1 MIVDITCSKYP
12 ACASNKK
19 SCAIEKIDSAN
30 SATIVSQIAKIEA
43 DLFGPGCW
51 NKNMILQE
59 LQAPMR
65 AYYAYIDENAN
76 TDTNT
81 DTVAGYAGFWF
92 DGDDAQIMTIGVA
105 KEYQKQGIASNLL
118 KTMIENAKSIGAK
131 RMLLEVKV
139 NNNPA
144 LKLYEKFGFTKMG
157 LRKRYYMPEGI
168 DAYTMCAQI
177 EDLDGL
183 EDLNDLENLE
193 SSKSLEESSE
203 AYNSAKSEENNE

>member
-1 MIVDITCSKYP
+1 MIVDITRSKYP
-12 ACASNKK
+12 ACASNSQ
-19 SCAIEKIDSAN
+19 SCAIEKNDYAKYE
-30 SATIVSQIAKIEA
+30 AIVSQIAKIEA

-65 AYYAYIDENAN
+65 AYYADVDLN
-76 TDTNT
+76 TN
-81 DTVAGYAGFWF
+81 TVAGYAGFWF

-105 KEYQKQGIASNLL
+105 KEYQKRGIASNLL

-131 RMLLEVKV
+131 RMLLEVRV

-177 EDLDGL
+177 DDL
-183 EDLNDLENLE
+183 EYLENLK

-203 AYNSAKSEENNE
+203 AYNSAKSEDNNE

>member
-12 ACASNKK
+12 ACASNSK
-19 SCAIEKIDSAN
+19 SCAIEKIDCAKYE
-30 SATIVSQIAKIEA
+30 AIVSQIAKIEA
-43 DLFGPGCW
+43 DLFGQGCW

-65 AYYAYIDENAN
+65 AYYADVDLN
-76 TDTNT
+76 TN
-81 DTVAGYAGFWF
+81 TVAGYAGFWF
-92 DGDDAQIMTIGVA
+92 DGDDAQIMTIGVE
-105 KEYQKQGIASNLL
+105 KEYQKRGIASNLL

-177 EDLDGL
+177 E
-183 EDLNDLENLE
+183 NLE
-193 SSKSLEESSE
+193 SSKSLEEPSE

>member
-1 MIVDITCSKYP
+1 MIVDITRSKYP
-12 ACASNKK
+12 ACASNSQ
-19 SCAIEKIDSAN
+19 SCAIEKIDYAKYE
-30 SATIVSQIAKIEA
+30 AIVSQIAKIEA

-65 AYYAYIDENAN
+65 AYYADVDLN
-76 TDTNT
+76 TN
-81 DTVAGYAGFWF
+81 TVAGYAGFWF

-105 KEYQKQGIASNLL
+105 KEYQKRGIASNLL

-183 EDLNDLENLE
+183 ENLE

>member
-12 ACASNKK
+12 ACASNSK
-19 SCAIEKIDSAN
+19 SRAIEKTDCAKYE
-30 SATIVSQIAKIEA
+30 AIVSQIAKIEA
-43 DLFGPGCW
+43 DLFGQGCW

-65 AYYAYIDENAN
+65 AYYADVDLN
-76 TDTNT
+76 TN
-81 DTVAGYAGFWF
+81 TVAGYAGFWF

-105 KEYQKQGIASNLL
+105 KEYQKRGIASNLL

-144 LKLYEKFGFTKMG
+144 LKLYEKFGFTEMG

-177 EDLDGL
+177 EDF
-183 EDLNDLENLE
+183 EDLDNLDDLENLE
-193 SSKSLEESSE
+193 NSKNLKESSE
-203 AYNSAKSEENNE
+203 AYNSAKSEDNNE

>member
-1 MIVDITCSKYP
+1 MIVDITRSKYP
-12 ACASNKK
+12 ACATNSQ
-19 SCAIEKIDSAN
+19 SCAIEKIDYAKYE
-30 SATIVSQIAKIEA
+30 AIVSQIAKIEA

-65 AYYAYIDENAN
+65 AYYADV
-76 TDTNT
+76 DLNT

-105 KEYQKQGIASNLL
+105 IEYQKRGIASNLL

-177 EDLDGL
+177 EDF
-183 EDLNDLENLE
+183 EDLENSE
-193 SSKSLEESSE
+193 SSKSLEETSE

>member
-12 ACASNKK
+12 ACASNSK
-19 SCAIEKIDSAN
+19 SRAIEKIDYAKYE
-30 SATIVSQIAKIEA
+30 AIVSQIAKIEA

-65 AYYAYIDENAN
+65 AYYADVELN
-76 TDTNT
+76 TN
-81 DTVAGYAGFWF
+81 TVAGYAGFWF

-105 KEYQKQGIASNLL
+105 KEYQKRGIASNLL

-177 EDLDGL
+177 E
-183 EDLNDLENLE
+183 NLE
-193 SSKSLEESSE
+193 SSKSLEEPSE

>member
-1 MIVDITCSKYP
+1 MIVDITRSKYP
-12 ACASNKK
+12 ACASNSQ
-19 SCAIEKIDSAN
+19 SCAIEKIDYAD

-43 DLFGPGCW
+43 DLFGSGCW

-65 AYYAYIDENAN
+65 AYYADV
-76 TDTNT
+76 DLNT

-105 KEYQKQGIASNLL
+105 KEYQKRGIASNLL

-139 NNNPA
+139 NNNSA

-177 EDLDGL
+177 DDL
-183 EDLNDLENLE
+183 EDLENLK

-203 AYNSAKSEENNE
+203 AYNSAKSEDNNE

>member
-1 MIVDITCSKYP
+1 MIVDITRSKYP
-12 ACASNKK
+12 ACASNSQ
-19 SCAIEKIDSAN
+19 SCAIEKIDYAD

-43 DLFGPGCW
+43 DLFGSGCW

-65 AYYAYIDENAN
+65 AYYADV
-76 TDTNT
+76 DLNT

-105 KEYQKQGIASNLL
+105 KEYQKRGIASNLL

-139 NNNPA
+139 NNNSA

-177 EDLDGL
+177 EDL
-183 EDLNDLENLE
+183 ENLE
-193 SSKSLEESSE
+193 NSKNLEESSE
-203 AYNSAKSEENNE
+203 AYNSAKSEDNNE

>member
-1 MIVDITCSKYP
+1 MIVDITRSKYP
-12 ACASNKK
+12 ACASNSQ
-19 SCAIEKIDSAN
+19 SCAIEKIDYAKYE
-30 SATIVSQIAKIEA
+30 AIVSQIAKIEA

-65 AYYAYIDENAN
+65 AYYADVDLN
-76 TDTNT
+76 TN
-81 DTVAGYAGFWF
+81 TVAGYAGFWF

-105 KEYQKQGIASNLL
+105 KEYQKRGIASNLL

-131 RMLLEVKV
+131 RMLLEVRV

-177 EDLDGL
+177 DDLEDLD
-183 EDLNDLENLE
+183 DLENLE
-193 SSKSLEESSE
+193 NLENLEESSE
-203 AYNSAKSEENNE
+203 AYNSAKSEEKQ

>member
-12 ACASNKK
+12 ACASNSK
-19 SCAIEKIDSAN
+19 SRAIEKTDCAKYE
-30 SATIVSQIAKIEA
+30 AIVSQIAKIEA
-43 DLFGPGCW
+43 DLFGQGCW

-65 AYYAYIDENAN
+65 AYYADVDLN
-76 TDTNT
+76 TN
-81 DTVAGYAGFWF
+81 TVAGYAGFWF

-105 KEYQKQGIASNLL
+105 KEYQKRGIASNLL

-177 EDLDGL
+177 E
-183 EDLNDLENLE
+183 NLE
-193 SSKSLEESSE
+193 SSKSLEEPSE

>member
-1 MIVDITCSKYP
+1 MHMIVDITCSKYP
-12 ACASNKK
+12 ACVSNSQ
-19 SCAIEKIDSAN
+19 SCAIEKIDCAKYE
-30 SATIVSQIAKIEA
+30 AIVSQIAKIEA
-43 DLFGPGCW
+43 DLFGSGCW

-65 AYYAYIDENAN
+65 AYYADVDLN
-76 TDTNT
+76 TN
-81 DTVAGYAGFWF
+81 TVAGYAGFWF

-105 KEYQKQGIASNLL
+105 KEYQKRGIASNLL

-177 EDLDGL
+177 E
-183 EDLNDLENLE
+183 N
-193 SSKSLEESSE
+193 SKNLEESSE
-203 AYNSAKSEENNE
+203 AYNSAKSEDNNE

>member
-1 MIVDITCSKYP
+1 MIVDITRSKYP
-12 ACASNKK
+12 ACVSNSQ
-19 SCAIEKIDSAN
+19 SCAIEKIDCTKYEA
-30 SATIVSQIAKIEA
+30 IVSQIAKIEA

-65 AYYAYIDENAN
+65 AYYADVDLN
-76 TDTNT
+76 TN
-81 DTVAGYAGFWF
+81 TVAGYAGFWF

-105 KEYQKQGIASNLL
+105 KEYQKRGIASNLL

-177 EDLDGL
+177 EDL
-183 EDLNDLENLE
+183 EDLENSK
-193 SSKSLEESSE
+193 SSKSLEEPSE

>member
-12 ACASNKK
+12 ACASNSK
-19 SCAIEKIDSAN
+19 SRAIEKIDYAKYE
-30 SATIVSQIAKIEA
+30 AIVSQIAKIEA
-43 DLFGPGCW
+43 DLFGQGCW

-65 AYYAYIDENAN
+65 AYYADVDLN
-76 TDTNT
+76 TN
-81 DTVAGYAGFWF
+81 TVAGYAGFWF

-105 KEYQKQGIASNLL
+105 KEYQKRGIASNLL

-177 EDLDGL
+177 EDL
-183 EDLNDLENLE
+183 EDLEN
-193 SSKSLEESSE
+193 SKNSKSLEEPSE

>member
-12 ACASNKK
+12 ACALNSK
-19 SCAIEKIDSAN
+19 SCAIEKIDCAKYE
-30 SATIVSQIAKIEA
+30 AIVSQIAKIEA
-43 DLFGPGCW
+43 DLFGQGCW

-65 AYYAYIDENAN
+65 AYYADVDLN
-76 TDTNT
+76 TN
-81 DTVAGYAGFWF
+81 TVAGYAGFWF
-92 DGDDAQIMTIGVA
+92 DSDDAQIMTIGVA
-105 KEYQKQGIASNLL
+105 KEYQKRGIASNLL

-177 EDLDGL
+177 E
-183 EDLNDLENLE
+183 N
-193 SSKSLEESSE
+193 SKSLEEPSE

>member
-1 MIVDITCSKYP
+1 MIVDITLSKYP
-12 ACASNKK
+12 ACASNSQ
-19 SCAIEKIDSAN
+19 SCAIEKIDYAKYE
-30 SATIVSQIAKIEA
+30 AIVSQIAKIEA

-65 AYYAYIDENAN
+65 AYYAVVDLN
-76 TDTNT
+76 TN
-81 DTVAGYAGFWF
+81 TVAGYAGFWF

-105 KEYQKQGIASNLL
+105 KEYQKRGIASNLL

-131 RMLLEVKV
+131 RMLLEVRV

-177 EDLDGL
+177 DDL
-183 EDLNDLENLE
+183 EYLENLK

-203 AYNSAKSEENNE
+203 AYNSAKSEDNNE

>member
-12 ACASNKK
+12 ACAPNSK
-19 SCAIEKIDSAN
+19 SRAIEKIDYAKYE
-30 SATIVSQIAKIEA
+30 AIVSQIAKIEA
-43 DLFGPGCW
+43 DLFGQGCW

-65 AYYAYIDENAN
+65 AYYADVDLN
-76 TDTNT
+76 TN
-81 DTVAGYAGFWF
+81 TVAGYAGFWF

-105 KEYQKQGIASNLL
+105 KEYQKRGIASNLL

-177 EDLDGL
+177 DDLD
-183 EDLNDLENLE
+183 DLENLE
-193 SSKSLEESSE
+193 GSNE
-203 AYNSAKSEENNE
+203 AYNSAKSEDNNERNNE

>member
-12 ACASNKK
+12 ACVSN
-19 SCAIEKIDSAN
+19 SQSRAIEKIDCAKYE
-30 SATIVSQIAKIEA
+30 AIVSQIAKIEA
-43 DLFGPGCW
+43 DLFGPGSW

-65 AYYAYIDENAN
+65 AYYADVDLN
-76 TDTNT
+76 TN
-81 DTVAGYAGFWF
+81 TVAGYAGFWF

-105 KEYQKQGIASNLL
+105 KEYQKRGIASNLL

-144 LKLYEKFGFTKMG
+144 LKLYEKFGFTKMR

-177 EDLDGL
+177 EDL
-183 EDLNDLENLE
+183 EDLENSK
-193 SSKSLEESSE
+193 SSKSLEEPSE

>member
-1 MIVDITCSKYP
+1 MIVDITRSKYP
-12 ACASNKK
+12 ACASNSQ
-19 SCAIEKIDSAN
+19 SCAIEKIDYAKYEV
-30 SATIVSQIAKIEA
+30 IVSQIAKIEA

-65 AYYAYIDENAN
+65 AYYADVDLN
-76 TDTNT
+76 TN
-81 DTVAGYAGFWF
+81 TVAGYAGFWF

-105 KEYQKQGIASNLL
+105 KEYQKRGIASNLL

-131 RMLLEVKV
+131 RMLLEVRV

-177 EDLDGL
+177 DDL
-183 EDLNDLENLE
+183 EDLENLK

-203 AYNSAKSEENNE
+203 AYNSAKSEDNNERNNE

>member
-1 MIVDITCSKYP
+1 MIVDITRSKYP
-12 ACASNKK
+12 ACASNSK
-19 SCAIEKIDSAN
+19 SRAIEKIDYAKYE
-30 SATIVSQIAKIEA
+30 AIVSQIAKIEA
-43 DLFGPGCW
+43 DLFGQGCW

-65 AYYAYIDENAN
+65 AYYADVDLN
-76 TDTNT
+76 TN
-81 DTVAGYAGFWF
+81 TVAGYAGFWF

-105 KEYQKQGIASNLL
+105 KEYQKRGIASNLL

-177 EDLDGL
+177 E
-183 EDLNDLENLE
+183 NLE
-193 SSKSLEESSE
+193 SSKSLEEPSE

>member
-1 MIVDITCSKYP
+1 MIVDITRSKYP
-12 ACASNKK
+12 ACASNSQ
-19 SCAIEKIDSAN
+19 SCAIEKIDYAKYE
-30 SATIVSQIAKIEA
+30 AIVSQIAKIEA

-65 AYYAYIDENAN
+65 AYYADVDLN
-76 TDTNT
+76 TN
-81 DTVAGYAGFWF
+81 TVAGYAGFWF

-105 KEYQKQGIASNLL
+105 KEYKKRGIASNLL

-177 EDLDGL
+177 DDLD
-183 EDLNDLENLE
+183 DLEN
-193 SSKSLEESSE
+193 LEESSE
-203 AYNSAKSEENNE
+203 AYNSAKSEDNNERNNE

>member
-1 MIVDITCSKYP
+1 MIVDITRSKYP
-12 ACASNKK
+12 ACVSNSQ
-19 SCAIEKIDSAN
+19 SCAIEKIDCAKYE
-30 SATIVSQIAKIEA
+30 AIVSQIAKIEA

-65 AYYAYIDENAN
+65 VYYADVDLN
-76 TDTNT
+76 TN
-81 DTVAGYAGFWF
+81 TVAGYAGFWF

-105 KEYQKQGIASNLL
+105 KEYQKRGIASNLL

-144 LKLYEKFGFTKMG
+144 LKLYEKFGFTEMG

-177 EDLDGL
+177 EDF
-183 EDLNDLENLE
+183 EDF
-193 SSKSLEESSE
+193 
-203 AYNSAKSEENNE
+203 

>member
-12 ACASNKK
+12 ACASNSK
-19 SCAIEKIDSAN
+19 SCAIEKIDYSKCEA
-30 SATIVSQIAKIEA
+30 IVSQIAKIEA

-65 AYYAYIDENAN
+65 AYYADIDLN
-76 TDTNT
+76 TN
-81 DTVAGYAGFWF
+81 TVAGYAGFWF

-131 RMLLEVKV
+131 RMLLEVRV

-177 EDLDGL
+177 EDL
-183 EDLNDLENLE
+183 ENLE
-193 SSKSLEESSE
+193 SSKNLEESSE
-203 AYNSAKSEENNE
+203 AYNSNSAKSEDNNERNNE

>member
-1 MIVDITCSKYP
+1 MIVDITRSKYP
-12 ACASNKK
+12 ACASNSQ
-19 SCAIEKIDSAN
+19 SCAIEKIDYAKYE
-30 SATIVSQIAKIEA
+30 AIVSQIAKIEA

-183 EDLNDLENLE
+183 ENLE

>member
-1 MIVDITCSKYP
+1 MIVDITRSKYP
-12 ACASNKK
+12 ACASNSQ
-19 SCAIEKIDSAN
+19 SCAIEKIDYAKYE
-30 SATIVSQIAKIEA
+30 AIVSQIAKIEA

-65 AYYAYIDENAN
+65 AYYADV
-76 TDTNT
+76 DLNT

-105 KEYQKQGIASNLL
+105 KEYQKRGIASNLL

-177 EDLDGL
+177 EDF
-183 EDLNDLENLE
+183 EDLENSE
-193 SSKSLEESSE
+193 SSKSLEGTSE

>member
-1 MIVDITCSKYP
+1 MIVDITRSKYP
-12 ACASNKK
+12 ACASNSQ
-19 SCAIEKIDSAN
+19 SCAIEKIDYAKYE
-30 SATIVSQIAKIEA
+30 AIVSQIAKIEA

-65 AYYAYIDENAN
+65 AYYADVDLN
-76 TDTNT
+76 TN
-81 DTVAGYAGFWF
+81 TVAGYAGFWF

-105 KEYQKQGIASNLL
+105 KEYQKRGIASNLL

-177 EDLDGL
+177 EDF
-183 EDLNDLENLE
+183 EDLENSE
-193 SSKSLEESSE
+193 SSKSLEKPSE

>member
-12 ACASNKK
+12 ACASNSK
-19 SCAIEKIDSAN
+19 SRAIEKTDCAKYE
-30 SATIVSQIAKIEA
+30 AIVSQIAKIEA
-43 DLFGPGCW
+43 DLFGQGCW

-65 AYYAYIDENAN
+65 AYYADVDLN
-76 TDTNT
+76 TN
-81 DTVAGYAGFWF
+81 TVAGYAGFWF

-105 KEYQKQGIASNLL
+105 KEYQKRGIASNLL

-177 EDLDGL
+177 EDL
-183 EDLNDLENLE
+183 ENLE
-193 SSKSLEESSE
+193 SSKSLEEPSE

>member
-12 ACASNKK
+12 ACASNSK
-19 SCAIEKIDSAN
+19 SCAIEKIDCAKYE
-30 SATIVSQIAKIEA
+30 AIVSQIAKIEA
-43 DLFGPGCW
+43 DLFGQGCW

-65 AYYAYIDENAN
+65 AYYADVDLN
-76 TDTNT
+76 TN
-81 DTVAGYAGFWF
+81 TVAGYAGFWF

-105 KEYQKQGIASNLL
+105 KEYQKRGIASNLL

-168 DAYTMCAQI
+168 DAYTMCTQI
-177 EDLDGL
+177 E
-183 EDLNDLENLE
+183 DLENLE
-193 SSKSLEESSE
+193 SSKSLEEPSE
-203 AYNSAKSEENNE
+203 AYNSSKSEENNE

>member
-1 MIVDITCSKYP
+1 MHMIVDITCSKYP
-12 ACASNKK
+12 ACASNSK
-19 SCAIEKIDSAN
+19 SRAIEKIDYAKYE
-30 SATIVSQIAKIEA
+30 AIVSQIAKIEA
-43 DLFGPGCW
+43 DLFGQGCW

-65 AYYAYIDENAN
+65 AYYADVDLN
-76 TDTNT
+76 TN
-81 DTVAGYAGFWF
+81 TVAGYAGFWF
-92 DGDDAQIMTIGVA
+92 DSDDAQIMTIGVA
-105 KEYQKQGIASNLL
+105 KEYQKRGIASNLL

-177 EDLDGL
+177 E
-183 EDLNDLENLE
+183 N
-193 SSKSLEESSE
+193 SKSLEEPSE

>member
-12 ACASNKK
+12 ACASNSK
-19 SCAIEKIDSAN
+19 SCAIEKIDCAKYE
-30 SATIVSQIAKIEA
+30 AIVSQIAKIEA
-43 DLFGPGCW
+43 DLFGQGCW

-65 AYYAYIDENAN
+65 AYYADVDLN
-76 TDTNT
+76 TN
-81 DTVAGYAGFWF
+81 TVAGYAGFWF

-177 EDLDGL
+177 EDL
-183 EDLNDLENLE
+183 EDLENLE
-193 SSKSLEESSE
+193 SSKSLEEPSE

>member
-12 ACASNKK
+12 ACASNSK
-19 SCAIEKIDSAN
+19 SRAIEKTDCAKYE
-30 SATIVSQIAKIEA
+30 AIVSQIAKIEA
-43 DLFGPGCW
+43 DLFGQGCW

-65 AYYAYIDENAN
+65 AYYADVELN
-76 TDTNT
+76 TN
-81 DTVAGYAGFWF
+81 TVAGYAGFWF

-105 KEYQKQGIASNLL
+105 KEYQKRGIASNLL

-177 EDLDGL
+177 E
-183 EDLNDLENLE
+183 NLE
-193 SSKSLEESSE
+193 SSKSLEEPSE

>member
-1 MIVDITCSKYP
+1 MIVDITRSKYP
-12 ACASNKK
+12 ACASNSQ
-19 SCAIEKIDSAN
+19 SCAIEKIDYAKYE
-30 SATIVSQIAKIEA
+30 AIVSQIAKIEA

-65 AYYAYIDENAN
+65 AYYADVDLN
-76 TDTNT
+76 TNT
-81 DTVAGYAGFWF
+81 VTGYAGFWF

-105 KEYQKQGIASNLL
+105 KEYQKRGIASNLL

-177 EDLDGL
+177 DDL
-183 EDLNDLENLE
+183 EDLENLK

-203 AYNSAKSEENNE
+203 AYNSAKSEDNNE

>member
-1 MIVDITCSKYP
+1 MIVDITRSKYP
-12 ACASNKK
+12 ACASNSK
-19 SCAIEKIDSAN
+19 SRAIEKIDYAKYE
-30 SATIVSQIAKIEA
+30 AIVSQIAKIEA

-65 AYYAYIDENAN
+65 AYYADVDLN
-76 TDTNT
+76 TN
-81 DTVAGYAGFWF
+81 TVAGYAGFWF

-105 KEYQKQGIASNLL
+105 KEYQKRGIASNLL

-131 RMLLEVKV
+131 RMLLEVRV

-177 EDLDGL
+177 EDL
-183 EDLNDLENLE
+183 EDLENSE
-193 SSKSLEESSE
+193 SSKSLEEPSE

>member
-1 MIVDITCSKYP
+1 MIVDITRSKYP
-12 ACASNKK
+12 ACASNSQ
-19 SCAIEKIDSAN
+19 SCAIEKIDYAKYE
-30 SATIVSQIAKIEA
+30 AIVSQIAKIEA
-43 DLFGPGCW
+43 DLFGSGCW

-65 AYYAYIDENAN
+65 AYYADVDLN
-76 TDTNT
+76 TN
-81 DTVAGYAGFWF
+81 TVAGYAGFWF

-105 KEYQKQGIASNLL
+105 KEYQKRGIASNLL

-177 EDLDGL
+177 EDF
-183 EDLNDLENLE
+183 EDLENSE
-193 SSKSLEESSE
+193 SSKSLEETSE

>member
-1 MIVDITCSKYP
+1 MIVDITRSKYP
-12 ACASNKK
+12 ACVSNSQ
-19 SCAIEKIDSAN
+19 SCAIEKIDCTKYEA
-30 SATIVSQIAKIEA
+30 IVSQIAKIEA
-43 DLFGPGCW
+43 DLFGPVCW

-65 AYYAYIDENAN
+65 AYYADVVPN
-76 TDTNT
+76 TN
-81 DTVAGYAGFWF
+81 TVAGYAGFWF

-177 EDLDGL
+177 DDFEDLDNL
-183 EDLNDLENLE
+183 DDLENLE
-193 SSKSLEESSE
+193 NSKNLEESSE
-203 AYNSAKSEENNE
+203 AYNSAKSEDNNE

>member
-12 ACASNKK
+12 ACVSNSQ
-19 SCAIEKIDSAN
+19 SCAIEKIDCAKYE
-30 SATIVSQIAKIEA
+30 AIVSQIAKIEA
-43 DLFGPGCW
+43 DLFGSGCW

-65 AYYAYIDENAN
+65 AYYADVDLN
-76 TDTNT
+76 TN
-81 DTVAGYAGFWF
+81 TVAGYAGFWF

-105 KEYQKQGIASNLL
+105 KEYQKRGIASNLL

-177 EDLDGL
+177 E
-183 EDLNDLENLE
+183 N
-193 SSKSLEESSE
+193 SKNLEESSE
-203 AYNSAKSEENNE
+203 AYNSAKSEDNNE

>member
-1 MIVDITCSKYP
+1 MIVDITRSKYP
-12 ACASNKK
+12 ACASNSQ
-19 SCAIEKIDSAN
+19 SCAIEKIDYAKYE
-30 SATIVSQIAKIEA
+30 AIVSQIAKIEA

-65 AYYAYIDENAN
+65 AYYADVDLN
-76 TDTNT
+76 TN
-81 DTVAGYAGFWF
+81 TVAGYAGFWF

-105 KEYQKQGIASNLL
+105 KEYQKRGIASNLL

-177 EDLDGL
+177 DDLD
-183 EDLNDLENLE
+183 DLENLE
-193 SSKSLEESSE
+193 GSNE
-203 AYNSAKSEENNE
+203 AYNSAKSEDNNERNNE

>member
-1 MIVDITCSKYP
+1 MIVDITRSKYP
-12 ACASNKK
+12 ACASNSQ
-19 SCAIEKIDSAN
+19 SCAIEKIDYAKYE
-30 SATIVSQIAKIEA
+30 AIVSQIAKIEA

-65 AYYAYIDENAN
+65 AYYADVDLN
-76 TDTNT
+76 TN
-81 DTVAGYAGFWF
+81 TVAGYAGFWF

-105 KEYQKQGIASNLL
+105 KEYQKRGIASNLL

-177 EDLDGL
+177 E
-183 EDLNDLENLE
+183 N
-193 SSKSLEESSE
+193 SKNLEESSE
-203 AYNSAKSEENNE
+203 AYNSAKSEDNNE